1 MRARVL
7 AFVLGC
13 LAFVA
18 TARAGTTRSDLMFE
32 VTTAIKQHDRAALVS
47 CFNFK
52 GTDDATK
59 QSIDTMIGQILTW
72 PTFTV
77 TTSER
82 AEKGPAKIVQDGRA
96 YTINGDWTFQI
107 HILRAKPSTGGFVFP
122 AGMTPDGRCAI
133 LLTVPAK

>member
-1 MRARVL
+1 MISRVL
-7 AFVLGC
+7 ALVLVC
-13 LAFVA
+13 VA
-18 TARAGTTRSDLMFE
+18 LVPAAHAGTTRGDLLFE
-32 VTTAIKQHDRAALVS
+32 VTTAIKQHDRTALVS

-59 QSIDTMIGQILTW
+59 KSIDTMIGQILTW

-77 TTSER
+77 TTSDR

-96 YTINGDWTFQI
+96 YTINGDWTFQV
-107 HILRAKPSTGGFVFP
+107 HILRASPSTGGFVFP
-122 AGMTPDGRCAI
+122 AGMTAEGRCAI

>member
-1 MRARVL
+1 MISRILALVL
-7 AFVLGC
+7 VC
-13 LAFVA
+13 VA
-18 TARAGTTRSDLMFE
+18 LVSAARAGTTRGDLLFE
-32 VTTAIKQHDRAALVS
+32 ITTAIKQHDRTALVS

-52 GTDDATK
+52 DTDAATK

-77 TTSER
+77 TTSDR
-82 AEKGPAKIVQDGRA
+82 SEKGPAKIVQDGHI
-96 YTINGDWTFQI
+96 YTINGDWTFQV

-122 AGMTPDGRCAI
+122 AGMTADGRCAI

>member
-1 MRARVL
+1 MIFALLCV
-7 AFVLGC
+7 FSWFC
-13 LAFVA
+13 LAVSS
-18 TARAGTTRSDLMFE
+18 RAGTTRGDLLFE

-52 GTDDATK
+52 ATDDATK
-59 QSIDTMIGQILTW
+59 QTIDEAIDRILTW

-82 AEKGPAKIVQDGRA
+82 AEKGPAKIVQDGRN
-96 YTINGDWTFQI
+96 YTLNGDWTFQV
-107 HILRAKPSTGGFVFP
+107 HILRASPSTGGYVFP
-122 AGMTPDGRCAI
+122 AGMTADGRCAI